1 MWWKWSP
8 TLPVLMNHGL
18 KPNPINRRETAA
30 SAKFPAHWTRANE
43 QQRFPSLTCVEAP
56 KFLSTFRTLPL
67 SPPLPTSS
75 PSPSHTRNDTTRHNL
90 TSCMCTHRVIN
101 TCNRRA
107 FSLSIPTH
115 RLTWEKLLVLAA
127 SERLSL
133 AVSQSAGVHAYSF
146 LSVYIL
152 HTHREKERERS
163 YMEQNLT
170 CIVKRIFNLRCSCC
184 KNYGL
189 LTRFKA
195 DQLFLEPSSGTDAI
209 TCPFSLCR
217 NSAYSLIQFQRP
229 WLDVCEFWCSSP
241 SPMRSYH
248 TMY

>member
-1 MWWKWSP
+1 MRGSTKVLEYIPYPPTFPPSP
-8 TLPVLMNHGL
+8 RP
-18 KPNPINRRETAA
+18 P
-30 SAKFPAHWTRANE
+30 
-43 QQRFPSLTCVEAP
+43 
-56 KFLSTFRTLPL
+56 
-67 SPPLPTSS
+67 PPLLT
-75 PSPSHTRNDTTRHNL
+75 HAMTHAAHL

-115 RLTWEKLLVLAA
+115 RLTREKLLVLAA

-195 DQLFLEPSSGTDAI
+195 DQLFLNRSGTDAI
-209 TCPFSLCR
+209 TCPFSFVGIVPIHWFSFKDR
-217 NSAYSLIQFQRP
+217 GSMSASSGVPLPLPCGVIIQCINDSLFYSARSKP
-229 WLDVCEFWCSSP
+229 DVYLGMSRLLRGIIMPC
-241 SPMRSYH
+241 
-248 TMY
+248 